1 MNDGMY
7 GISQMINGLTGNSG
21 QVWLNVAF
29 VICAF
34 FALIIRPEG
43 ICSRVRFRC
52 GCGVFAISLLIPGFA
67 WLLAG
72 NMEGESGAGGIFFY
86 SSILSS
92 LLYSLAFFLAVTSM
106 VSPGGATPAKGD

>member
-7 GISQMINGLTGNSG
+7 GISQMINGITGNSG

-29 VICAF
+29 VVCAF

-52 GCGVFAISLLIPGFA
+52 GCGVFAISLLIPSFA
-67 WLLAG
+67 WLLMG
-72 NMEGESGAGGIFFY
+72 NYGVEPEAGGIFFY
-86 SSILSS
+86 SSVLSS

-106 VSPGGATPAKGD
+106 VLPGGATPAKGD

>member
-1 MNDGMY
+1 MNNGMY
-7 GISQMINGLTGNSG
+7 GISQMINGITGNSG

-29 VICAF
+29 VVCAF

-52 GCGVFAISLLIPGFA
+52 GCGVFAISLLIPGFT

-72 NMEGESGAGGIFFY
+72 NMEGESVAADLFFY
-86 SSILSS
+86 SSVLSS
-92 LLYSLAFFLAVTSM
+92 LLYPLAFFLAVTSM
-106 VSPGGATPAKGD
+106 VLPGGATPAKGD